1 MILLSL
7 SGVAE
12 TLEELVEKLN
22 EISSLDRKINSV
34 VQKIEEELRKIAN
47 KLPETVGVEISEKIN
62 VRGDLRLIRSN
73 GRLITR
79 YISKVEAKIYN
90 EEYYRG
96 NIAIKIELYE
106 FDLKVAEIELT
117 KYVVPYTTAEIIGL
131 NPEFFARVFREL
143 AKIVNDRIENISR
156 ALEILVN
163 ALESIASVT
172 IVDKI

>member
-1 MILLSL
+1 M
-7 SGVAE
+7 AE
-12 TLEELVEKLN
+12 TLEELAEKLN
-22 EISSLDRKINSV
+22 EISSLDKKFNSV

-62 VRGDLRLIRSN
+62 VRGDLRLIRSD

-90 EEYYRG
+90 EEYYGGER
-96 NIAIKIELYE
+96 NTAIKIKLYE
-106 FDLKVAEIELT
+106 VDLKVAEVELT

-143 AKIVNDRIENISR
+143 VKIVDNRIENIIK
-156 ALEILVN
+156 ALEILVD